1 MNRRDCNTKGLDLI
15 KFSEGLYFHPYKCPA
30 GVWTIG
36 IGTTYYPNDERA
48 PKGLEGKKV
57 SSSDPACTREQAYS
71 WLNYELDQKEDEV
84 NLWLTKNKIQLNDN
98 QFSALVSFAYN
109 LGSGPI
115 TGGDSSLSLA
125 LKSGVKSKI
134 QAAFRL
140 YVKAKNK
147 FGFRVKLKGLV
158 TRRENEIALFFS

>member
-1 MNRRDCNTKGLDLI
+1 MQRRDCNTKGLDLI
-15 KFSEGLYFHPYKCPA
+15 KFSEGFYSKVYKCPA

-48 PKGLEGKKV
+48 PAGLQGKRV
-57 SSSDPACTREQAYS
+57 GPFDPPCTLEQAYS

-84 NLWLTKNKIQLNDN
+84 NNWLVKNNVQLNDN

-115 TGGDSSLSLA
+115 TAGDSTLSLA
-125 LKSGVKSKI
+125 LKSGKRERIES
-134 QAAFRL
+134 AFKL

-147 FGFRVKLKGLV
+147 WGFKVTLPGLV
-158 TRRENEIALFFS
+158 KRRENELKLFFS